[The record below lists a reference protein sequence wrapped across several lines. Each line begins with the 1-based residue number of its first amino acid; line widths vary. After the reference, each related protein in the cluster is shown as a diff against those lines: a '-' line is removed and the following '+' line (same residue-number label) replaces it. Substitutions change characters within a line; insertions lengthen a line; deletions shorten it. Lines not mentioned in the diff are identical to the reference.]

1 MVLNGKWRQ
10 RTEDAV
16 KKPRAG
22 GRVDIKR
29 FKVQLV
35 REACPPRGVRT
46 VCLLSCCDLSCER
59 DLAVNTV
66 LCSRWRWRMVD
77 LLKRVLKLQRRSSR
91 TISLSSTSR

>member
-35 REACPPRGVRT
+35 REACPPRGVA
-46 VCLLSCCDLSCER
+46 CAIY
-59 DLAVNTV
+59 LASPTW
-66 LCSRWRWRMVD
+66 L
-77 LLKRVLKLQRRSSR
+77 
-91 TISLSSTSR
+91 